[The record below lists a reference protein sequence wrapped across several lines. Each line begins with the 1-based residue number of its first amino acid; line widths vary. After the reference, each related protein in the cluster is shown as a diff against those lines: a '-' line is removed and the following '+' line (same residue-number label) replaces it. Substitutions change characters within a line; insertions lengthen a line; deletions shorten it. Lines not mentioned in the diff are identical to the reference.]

1 MEFYHNVTINRHG
14 NNYFRKL
21 LWTFITMLLSIDMKI
36 IILENFAISEMKE
49 ESFSFEMMY

>member
-1 MEFYHNVTINRHG
+1 MLQSIDMEIIILENF
-14 NNYFRKL
+14 